1 MGRTEYFATGQP
13 GHRTGDITNRGL
25 AGANARKRGIT
36 PMYESLAA
44 TARAKLAQI
53 ESERVIEE
61 NQASGNQDL
70 LEDE

>member
-1 MGRTEYFATGQP
+1 
-13 GHRTGDITNRGL
+13 
-25 AGANARKRGIT
+25 
-36 PMYESLAA
+36 MYESLAA

-61 NQASGNQDL
+61 NQASGDQDL